1 MTIFTRRDL
10 IKSAAA
16 TTATL
21 ALPSRLFAQSVPEI
35 QTLRSTSKSWLWAA
49 EDYATARGFFDKAK
63 VKVRT

>member
-49 EDYATARGFFDKAK
+49 ED
-63 VKVRT
+63 